1 MMSEVHSF
9 IMKLPVNKSH
19 YTRGKAPMR
28 QYMERCTVTDLW
40 KVYTRQCEE
49 KKTNKCV
56 LSSIPSCFKPQ
67 LQHFSTVIIWKYFS
81 INLELFV
88 EKINIHHAFKLYSHD
103 LFLYSP
109 VKTDVCRRCAT
120 YDEEKS
126 PKSKQVREKHNIHVK
141 EAEHMKL
148 RMAEAHRSCGRNLVT
163 VDKSKKKNCMPKVY
177 NQI

>member
-1 MMSEVHSF
+1 M
-9 IMKLPVNKSH
+9 
-19 YTRGKAPMR
+19 
-28 QYMERCTVTDLW
+28 
-40 KVYTRQCEE
+40 
-49 KKTNKCV
+49 
-56 LSSIPSCFKPQ
+56 
-67 LQHFSTVIIWKYFS
+67 IIWKYFS

-148 RMAEAHRSCGRNLVT
+148 RMSEADRSCGRNLVT
-163 VDKSKKKNCMPKVY
+163 VDKSTKKIVCQKSTIKYEETRCSRTRTRTI
-177 NQI
+177 QG